1 MGRRSASRRFDFSDQ
16 TDMRRL
22 NKGAVLDDARPPL
35 LRFSNE
41 AVLSNQGQKAQARKS
56 TLAYWTQY

>member
-1 MGRRSASRRFDFSDQ
+1 
-16 TDMRRL
+16 MRRL

>member
-1 MGRRSASRRFDFSDQ
+1 
-16 TDMRRL
+16 MRRL

-41 AVLSNQGQKAQARKS
+41 AVLSNQGQKAQARGKA
-56 TLAYWTQY
+56 L